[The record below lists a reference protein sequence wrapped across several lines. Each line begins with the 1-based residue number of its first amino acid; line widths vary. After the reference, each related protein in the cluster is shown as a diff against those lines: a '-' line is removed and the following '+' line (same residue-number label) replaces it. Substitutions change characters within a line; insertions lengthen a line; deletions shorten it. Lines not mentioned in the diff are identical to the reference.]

1 MTMHPVDPERVDE
14 IVGAR
19 LRQLPLPRAPRTLL
33 PRVMAATQQ
42 WARRPW
48 YARAWF
54 TWPLGWQV
62 ASIAVFCAIGACAV
76 MVVPS
81 LESAAARIATAY
93 IASTGGGVVGASG
106 RLEATMNAVVI
117 LWRAVIRPVAPY
129 VFAFAAL
136 MCGACAVFAA
146 ALNHVAFGR
155 TVQP

>member
-1 MTMHPVDPERVDE
+1 MHPVDPEQFEE
-14 IVGAR
+14 ILGAS
-19 LRQLPLPRAPRTLL
+19 LRQLPMPRAPRTLL
-33 PRVMAATQQ
+33 PRVMAAAQQ

-76 MVVPS
+76 MAVPTV
-81 LESAAARIATAY
+81 ESAAARIASAY
-93 IASTGGGVVGASG
+93 IASTGGDVVGAGG

-117 LWRAVIRPVAPY
+117 LWRAIVKPIAPY

-136 MCGACAVFAA
+136 MGGACAVFAA
-146 ALNHVAFGR
+146 ALSHVAFGR

>member
-1 MTMHPVDPERVDE
+1 MSFDDLERRIHEELRRLPDP
-14 IVGAR
+14 
-19 LRQLPLPRAPRTLL
+19 LAPGTLL
-33 PRVMAATQQ
+33 PRILAAVDT
-42 WARRPW
+42 WANRPW

-76 MVVPS
+76 MVAPS

-93 IASTGGGVVGASG
+93 IASTGGGVVGAGG

-129 VFAFAAL
+129 VFAFGAL

>member
-1 MTMHPVDPERVDE
+1 MHPVDPEQFEE
-14 IVGAR
+14 ILGAR
-19 LRQLPLPRAPRTLL
+19 LRQLPMPRAPRTLL
-33 PRVMAATQQ
+33 PRVMAAAQQ

-62 ASIAVFCAIGACAV
+62 ASIAVFCVIGACAV
-76 MVVPS
+76 MAVPTV
-81 LESAAARIATAY
+81 ESAAARIASAY
-93 IASTGGGVVGASG
+93 IASTGGDVVGAGG

-117 LWRAVIRPVAPY
+117 LWRAIVKPIAPY

-136 MCGACAVFAA
+136 MGGACAVFAA
-146 ALNHVAFGR
+146 ALSHVAFGR